1 MKEDM
6 GKIQK
11 DNKQGVVCIRCVRVL
26 CRPSS
31 RYRKAGT
38 GLYTKKRDF
47 LLHYSGAK
55 SPVSFLYHNTGRA
68 CHEKILEVFQRAAKR
83 RIFYYGAGIIRKAG
97 AKNPGNMWGKYTGR
111 GKKTRASEGL
121 FCHSLQIY
129 SLSFC

>member
-55 SPVSFLYHNTGRA
+55 SPVSFFVPQHR
-68 CHEKILEVFQRAAKR
+68 
-83 RIFYYGAGIIRKAG
+83 
-97 AKNPGNMWGKYTGR
+97 
-111 GKKTRASEGL
+111 EGMP
-121 FCHSLQIY
+121 
-129 SLSFC
+129 

>member
-47 LLHYSGAK
+47 YCIILVQK
-55 SPVSFLYHNTGRA
+55 SLVSFFVPQHR
-68 CHEKILEVFQRAAKR
+68 
-83 RIFYYGAGIIRKAG
+83 
-97 AKNPGNMWGKYTGR
+97 
-111 GKKTRASEGL
+111 EGMP
-121 FCHSLQIY
+121 
-129 SLSFC
+129 